1 MGLNMKNLDKL
12 TSVVRILALGLLFV
26 SAACNKNPSEDNV
39 NEPLDDTAVDAA
51 FTSAKEFALGNQTDA
66 ELEQAFD
73 GLKAEQYE
81 KLAAKKEDGKNFLYL
96 VVSGKASDKIEKVLK
111 SFLGGIAA
119 QPLSDQLKLEVELP
133 TGIKQSS
140 FDVLRATRPAGEDA
154 GDLTKIFHV
163 ILNHGPALANNFK
176 DSSANFDAQAFNDIV
191 GSMADDAQALK
202 VIQQLSQ
209 TNADA
214 WLSWSNTNLA
224 NSKIMFARFYQ
235 QADAA
240 RKVVLQN
247 SLLAAAYTS
256 GAAQLEDLAKN
267 AADWGIK
274 ASITGGETSYE
285 LAKKADPTKKFKG
298 KFLYVLAKRINED
311 IAAVNGITEAELTT
325 ISAQVKAMF
334 ASANDYE
341 NYAEVDNANLA
352 GTKTIL
358 AALPDAA
365 DARAAL
371 SLPAVTVNV
380 VFDKAVTGAADLKA
394 SFDAFV
400 TDGVNAKALSTK
412 VNPADGEGFLVKL
425 FNSGYGD
432 DDKNGM
438 IATYLGLILAHNVVD
453 LELEVDKIA
462 PAEREKVL
470 GYMPKWVYENR
481 AGLAGD
487 GNTIASKFNQLFASY
502 VADAGKQSSLRHN
515 LIQEAWKADK
525 IGDDDDGVI
534 GVIAKDFLP
543 LDQLKFDYKLFGD
556 DNTATT
562 LLYGV
567 LHLQAQ
573 LALVSAII
581 NADNNNEN
589 KWDEASTAL
598 DSKIRG
604 KSDADIK
611 ADVINAGGNADMAD
625 AAIAAFDDALTQ
637 AEVSDLAQALKAKL
651 GDADWNA
658 MCKNKYNAS
667 TGNKKVWEL
676 LEFTI
681 TGGAINNENDAAA
694 PGYLDYT
701 P

>member
-1 MGLNMKNLDKL
+1 MKNLDKL
-12 TSVVRILALGLLFV
+12 TSVVRILAVSLLLV
-26 SAACNKNPSEDNV
+26 AIGCNKSGDNNNGV
-39 NEPLDDTAVDAA
+39 VSLPLDDSAVDAA

-73 GLKAEQYE
+73 ALKAEQYE
-81 KLAAKKEDGKNFLYL
+81 ELAAKKEDGKNFLYL

-154 GDLTKIFHV
+154 GALTKIFHL

-214 WLSWSNTNLA
+214 WLSWSNTNIA

-274 ASITGGETSYE
+274 ASITGGETTYE
-285 LAKKADPTKKFKG
+285 LAKADPTKKFKG

-311 IAAVNGITEAELTT
+311 IAGGIVTAEAELTT
-325 ISAQVKAMF
+325 ISAQVKALF
-334 ASANDYE
+334 ASAADYE

-352 GTKTIL
+352 ATKKIID
-358 AALPDAA
+358 ALPDAA

-380 VFDKAVTGAADLKA
+380 VFDKAVNDNANIKA

-400 TDGVNAKALSTK
+400 TDGINAKALSTK
-412 VNPADGEGFLVKL
+412 VHSDGEGFLVKL
-425 FNSGYGD
+425 FNSGDGD
-432 DDKNGM
+432 KDSM
-438 IATYLGLILAHNVVD
+438 IATYLGLILAYNVVD
-453 LELEVDKIA
+453 VQPEVAKIA
-462 PAEREKVL
+462 DPDDQESVL
-470 GYMPKWVYENR
+470 GNMTKWVYKNR
-481 AGLAGD
+481 AGLAYD
-487 GNTIASKFNQLFASY
+487 GYTIASKFNQLFATY
-502 VADAGKQSSLRHN
+502 AGDADKQSSLRHE
-515 LIQEAWKADK
+515 LIQEAWNKHA
-525 IGDDDDGVI
+525 IGNANG
-534 GVIAKDFLP
+534 GVIAVIANDFLP
-543 LDQLKFDYKLFGD
+543 LDQLKADYELF
-556 DNTATT
+556 NFEQSKTS
-562 LLYGV
+562 LLYSV
-567 LHLQAQ
+567 LFFTASLE
-573 LALVSAII
+573 LVNAITA
-581 NADNNNEN
+581 ADNANTD
-589 KWDEASTAL
+589 KWTEASTAL
-598 DSKIRG
+598 DSKIQG

-611 ADVINAGGNADMAD
+611 IDVGNKKIAK
-625 AAIAAFDDALTQ
+625 AAIAAFAGALSQ
-637 AEVSDLAQALKAKL
+637 AEVSALAQALKAKL
-651 GDADWNA
+651 GVADWDA
-658 MCKNKYNAS
+658 MCKNATNAS
-667 TGNKKVWEL
+667 SGDRKVWEL
-676 LEFTI
+676 LQFTI
-681 TGGAINNENDAAA
+681 GDGTVITSEADAAA
-694 PGYLDYT
+694 AGYLDYT